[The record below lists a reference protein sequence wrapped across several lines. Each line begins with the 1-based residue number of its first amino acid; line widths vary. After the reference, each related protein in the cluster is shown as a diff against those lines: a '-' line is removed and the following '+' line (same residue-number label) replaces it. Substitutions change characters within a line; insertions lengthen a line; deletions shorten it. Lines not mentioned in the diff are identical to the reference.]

1 MKRRTH
7 TLARFEQMAL
17 QMAATQQRR
26 VRIGLLAGT
35 LGIMG
40 CGADGGGA
48 SAGLPLQPDTSA
60 AQGGARQAAAQG
72 GSAAGGAAAS
82 GSVAGASTSE
92 VSDTPLGFAG
102 SSSSNGSLP
111 NGSSAGGAGAGAD
124 AGADAAA
131 AQGGSDMGVQPPPV
145 FAPCPS
151 PTTAC
156 AILPLGDS
164 ITDGVGSS
172 GGGYRVELFRQ
183 ALANQQNITFVGTSA
198 NGPNVVNG
206 MAFPRNHEGHSGF
219 TISGGVLGSLAGLVD
234 AAIGATRP
242 NIVLLLIG
250 TNDVDKNVDLA
261 RAPARLGV
269 LLDQITGDAPDALVV
284 VGQIIPTTNAQTNTR
299 VQAYNAAIPGLVQSR
314 AEAGKHVVLVDMFT
328 PFISNPNFA
337 GLMVDI
343 LHPNDAGYVVLGR
356 AWHDAI
362 DRFLPS
368 AP

>member
-1 MKRRTH
+1 
-7 TLARFEQMAL
+7 LEQIAL
-17 QMAATQQRR
+17 QMAATRQRH

-35 LGIMG
+35 LGIIG
-40 CGADGGGA
+40 CGADEGGA

-60 AQGGARQAAAQG
+60 AQGGAPQAAAQG
-72 GSAAGGAAAS
+72 GSGAGGAAAS
-82 GSVAGASTSE
+82 GSAAGASTSE
-92 VSDTPLGFAG
+92 VSDMPLGFAG

-111 NGSSAGGAGAGAD
+111 NGSSAGGNGAGAD
-124 AGADAAA
+124 AGADAASA
-131 AQGGSDMGVQPPPV
+131 PGGSDMGVQPAPD

-198 NGPNVVNG
+198 NGPNLVNG
-206 MAFPRNHEGHSGF
+206 QAFPRNHEGHSGF

-269 LLDQITGDAPDALVV
+269 LLDQITGDAPDALLVV
-284 VGQIIPTTNAQTNTR
+284 AQIIPTTNAQTQYARASLQRRHTWARAVARGSRQTR
-299 VQAYNAAIPGLVQSR
+299 GARRHVHPVYLESQLRR
-314 AEAGKHVVLVDMFT
+314 ANDRHPASERRRLRRAGARV
-328 PFISNPNFA
+328 A
-337 GLMVDI
+337 
-343 LHPNDAGYVVLGR
+343 R
-356 AWHDAI
+356 R
-362 DRFLPS
+362 DR
-368 AP
+368 